1 MSSIGPIFRRL
12 RALFLKEKLDAEMSE
27 EMRAHLEMQEQA
39 TRAAGMS
46 ADEAHYAAQRQFG
59 GIDQI
64 KERARDQRGWVWAHQ
79 FSQDLRYALRQL
91 RQAPGF
97 TATVVVT
104 LALGI
109 GACTTVFSVVDAIL
123 LHPETGGVDPARQVF
138 IGGTLLPRI
147 TGATISVPDILDL
160 EKEAK
165 SFALVGV
172 TRYFGLNLTG
182 GSEPQSVN
190 AVRFSPR
197 CFEILGLR
205 TCLGRTFLPEDGTV
219 GKGKV
224 IILGYQIWQ
233 SAFGGDPQVIG
244 RTVQVN
250 GEPYTVVGVA
260 TAEWARQGYQVDAFV
275 PMVFTDP
282 ECQQRGGRFSWAFGQ
297 LKPGVTL
304 AQAQAELDVIAA
316 GLARQYPDTNTGR
329 GFSLVPVAVNNAS
342 GLRPILWTLLG
353 AVGGVLLIV
362 CANVANL
369 LLARA
374 NTRQRE
380 MSVRAALGAGRG
392 RLARQLLTESIL
404 LALLGGGV
412 GLLVAQW
419 TLALVH
425 AYADA
430 PGMVRLQF
438 VELNPGMLAFALGLS
453 LATGIIFGLAPAW
466 LGSAADLNE
475 NLKQGT
481 RGNTE
486 AGERGRLRSG
496 LVVIEVA
503 GTLVLLVGAGLLLR
517 SFVRLTGTDPGYVP
531 ERVTIME
538 MRLPGTLAHNKYS
551 AAAPRNVF
559 VEAVLARLRTLPEV
573 QAAGAVNE
581 LPPTNQYFTLGFAIE
596 NRPDQPA
603 GDWPTANH
611 FIATPG
617 YFSAIGIRLL
627 RGRLFTEQDN
637 AQAPGVVL
645 ISATLA
651 RQYSPDADPL
661 GQHLKFTGLSR
672 NDKTSWEI
680 VGIVNDVST
689 GVAGT
694 EMQPQVY
701 MPFAQKPGTVFRF
714 VIRSRGNPAALWS
727 SLKQQVYAVD
737 KDQPVQAVRPLAELM
752 DGRVINQRFTLHLLG
767 IFALVALVIAA
778 VGIFGVM
785 AYNVSQRTTEIGI
798 RMALGAQ
805 TRDVLRLVFGHGARL
820 VGLGLLLGLIAS
832 FAAGRA
838 IESMLYHVSARDP
851 LTLVVITLLLCAVA
865 ALACLLPARRAV
877 KIDPMI
883 ALRAE

>member
-1 MSSIGPIFRRL
+1 MMKLLHRL
-12 RALFLKEKLDAEMSE
+12 RSLVRRTRLEADMAEE
-27 EMRAHLEMQEQA
+27 LRAHLELQEA
-39 TRAAGMS
+39 ANRAAGMD
-46 ADEAHYAAQRQFG
+46 ADEARYAAQRQFG
-59 GIDQI
+59 HLDGI
-64 KERARDQRGWVWAHQ
+64 KEQVRDQRGWVWVHQ
-79 FSQDLRYALRQL
+79 LNQDLRYAGRQL
-91 RQAPGF
+91 RQTPGF

-109 GACTTVFSVVDAIL
+109 GACTTVFSVVDAVL
-123 LHPETGGVDPARQVF
+123 LHPETGGVDPARQVL
-138 IGGTLLPRI
+138 IRGTLLPRV
-147 TGATISVPDILDL
+147 TESPLSVPDILDV
-160 EKEAK
+160 ETAAK
-165 SFALVGV
+165 AFALVGAS
-172 TRYFGLNLTG
+172 RNFGLSLTG

-190 AVRFSPR
+190 AQRISSR
-197 CFEILGLR
+197 CFAIFGLR
-205 TCLGRTFLPEDGTV
+205 TCLGRPFLPEDEAA
-219 GKGKV
+219 GKSKV
-224 IILGYQIWQ
+224 IILGYQLWQ
-233 SAFGGDPQVIG
+233 TAFGRDPAVIG

-250 GEPYTVVGVA
+250 GDPYTVVGVA
-260 TAEWARQGYQVDAFV
+260 TADWARRGYQVDAFV
-275 PMVFTDP
+275 PMVFTDR
-282 ECQQRGGRFSWAFGQ
+282 ECQSRGGRYSWAFGQ

-316 GLARQYPDTNTGR
+316 GLARQYPDTNAGR
-329 GFSLVPVAVNNAS
+329 GFSLVPVAVDDART
-342 GLRPILWTLLG
+342 LRPILWTLLG

-374 NTRQRE
+374 NNRQRE
-380 MSVRAALGAGRG
+380 MAVRAALGAGRG
-392 RLARQLLTESIL
+392 RLVRQLLTESIL
-404 LALLGGGV
+404 LALLGGGA

-425 AYADA
+425 TYADA
-430 PGMVRLQF
+430 PGMARLQF

-453 LATGIIFGLAPAW
+453 LATGIVFGLAPAW
-466 LGSAADLNE
+466 LGSATDLNE
-475 NLKQGT
+475 SLKQGT

-486 AGERGRLRSG
+486 AGGRGRLRG
-496 LVVIEVA
+496 ALVVLEVA

-517 SFVRLTGTDPGYVP
+517 SFVHLTRTEPGYVP

-538 MRLPGTLAHNKYS
+538 IRLPGTLPQNKYS
-551 AAAPRNVF
+551 GQAPRNVF
-559 VEAVLARLRTLPEV
+559 AEAVLARLRTLPEV

-581 LPPTNQYFTLGFAIE
+581 LPPANQYYTLGFAIE

-603 GDWPTANH
+603 GDWPTAIH

-617 YFSAIGIRLL
+617 YFPAMGIRLL
-627 RGRLFTEQDN
+627 RGRAFTDQDN

-645 ISATLA
+645 ISATMA
-651 RQYSPDADPL
+651 RQYFPDADPL
-661 GQHLKFTGLSR
+661 GQHLKFAGLTR

-701 MPFAQKPGTVFRF
+701 MPFAQKPQTAFRF

-737 KDQPVQAVRPLAELM
+737 QDQPVQAIRPLAELM

-767 IFALVALVIAA
+767 VFAMVALVIAA

-785 AYNVSQRTTEIGI
+785 AYNVSQRATEIGI

-851 LTLVVITLLLCAVA
+851 LTLGAITLLLCGVA